1 MSITTEFPTYPLSSL
16 PSIPFAWEDTSW
28 HNDACPSYHVGNEV
42 YVYVDFEE
50 ASERVYPECEERFTV
65 FNTTTDATLYSG
77 NDWEEVLRITK

>member
-16 PSIPFAWEDTSW
+16 PPIPSTWEDTSW
-28 HNDACPSYHVGNEV
+28 HNDACPSYHTGNGV

-50 ASERVYPECEERFTV
+50 ASEREYPESTERFSV
-65 FNTTTDATLYSG
+65 VHIDNDITLYSG